1 MRWFEEHRQEW
12 IGEMLHIYGFI
23 NREHLEKK
31 FGVSTPQASKDL
43 NRFLKKNPAKV
54 YYDLSAKK
62 YMRIGK

>member
-12 IGEMLHIYGFI
+12 IGEMLRIYGFI
-23 NREHLEKK
+23 NREHLSKK

-43 NRFLKKNPAKV
+43 NRYLRKNPEKV

-62 YMRIGK
+62 YVRIEG